1 MAITGVF
8 DAVIAYQFVKMISQP
23 FDEWEA
29 YEMGIIDE
37 DGKSLRKRST
47 LKSQKEKNAFTTFH
61 VMVRNLKLI
70 MSKLPGGK
78 SKLMSFAA
86 ALYLLKEDRDT
97 DLNRKELHEE
107 LNKLINSNEFKMNYV
122 EFVAKED
129 YLKEDSLEF
138 NELDINFLDVNYLE
152 DLLTC
157 VHITQLKSLTSSR
170 VGLKQKKVD
179 IDIPNLNSFIHKAY
193 INVARKIYV
202 NVYLFEKDVMPLQIQ
217 KNNRELEIIVKE
229 CLLNTVRENIPVE
242 NILRIY
248 LDETLETDVQV
259 EETREIIADEN
270 MIKKQAKE
278 KELEKAKQEVKE
290 KIQKESKQNLSEAI
304 KNANK
309 SFNSDNNEIVS
320 KQIGEENEID
330 YETEDERENPK
341 LNLGSNDDGNL
352 ELDIKTLD
360 TNDPDELDLQSLD
373 IKADDSLMD
382 LDIME
387 LK

>member
-1 MAITGVF
+1 MDDYNLNTITESKNEWCARLVNILTPCLIEGIKSVF
-8 DAVIAYQFVKMISQP
+8 
-23 FDEWEA
+23 
-29 YEMGIIDE
+29 
-37 DGKSLRKRST
+37 
-47 LKSQKEKNAFTTFH
+47 
-61 VMVRNLKLI
+61 
-70 MSKLPGGK
+70 
-78 SKLMSFAA
+78 
-86 ALYLLKEDRDT
+86 
-97 DLNRKELHEE
+97 EE
-107 LNKLINSNEFKMNYV
+107 SFKMCMDNDEEEKYLMTFQNLLNNIPKWSSEIV
-122 EFVAKED
+122 NIEKERIQT
-129 YLKEDSLEF
+129 SSCC
-138 NELDINFLDVNYLE
+138 NYLE

-270 MIKKQAKE
+270 MIKKLAKEAKE

-330 YETEDERENPK
+330 Y
-341 LNLGSNDDGNL
+341 
-352 ELDIKTLD
+352 
-360 TNDPDELDLQSLD
+360 
-373 IKADDSLMD
+373 
-382 LDIME
+382 
-387 LK
+387 

>member
-1 MAITGVF
+1 MDDYNLNTITESKNEWCARLVNILTPCLIEGIKSVF
-8 DAVIAYQFVKMISQP
+8 
-23 FDEWEA
+23 
-29 YEMGIIDE
+29 
-37 DGKSLRKRST
+37 
-47 LKSQKEKNAFTTFH
+47 
-61 VMVRNLKLI
+61 
-70 MSKLPGGK
+70 
-78 SKLMSFAA
+78 
-86 ALYLLKEDRDT
+86 
-97 DLNRKELHEE
+97 EE
-107 LNKLINSNEFKMNYV
+107 SFKMCMDNDEEEKYLMTFQNLLNNIPKWSSEIV
-122 EFVAKED
+122 NIEKERIQT
-129 YLKEDSLEF
+129 SSCC
-138 NELDINFLDVNYLE
+138 NYLE

-270 MIKKQAKE
+270 MIKKLAKEAKE

-330 YETEDERENPK
+330 YETEDEGENPK
-341 LNLGSNDDGNL
+341 LNLGSNNDGNL